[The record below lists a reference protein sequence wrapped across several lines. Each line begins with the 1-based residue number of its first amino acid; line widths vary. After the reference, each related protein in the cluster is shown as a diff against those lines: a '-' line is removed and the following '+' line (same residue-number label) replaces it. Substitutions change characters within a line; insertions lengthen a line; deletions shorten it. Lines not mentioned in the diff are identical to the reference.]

1 MTTPLKSTES
11 GNILK
16 LEVFSNKVS
25 GSKDLSPGVVVC
37 DYFESILE
45 NTVRFSILIVDTGSE
60 DGGGQSAKA
69 AIYSL
74 QLSGSEKVHL
84 VLEDANKNRLK
95 FEGDN
100 DLYINEVR
108 NIVSSAEKV
117 IYTLDLVSREY
128 IANDLL
134 ACEVYRRYDGKISD
148 SASAILKDILKTKK
162 NIIIDETTNT
172 YNFIGQGKKPFTLLA
187 EIATKGVPTS
197 SSNTAGYFIYET
209 YDGFNFRSIDGLFD
223 SEPNK
228 SFIYNGSTE
237 LPSGYNEKIISYDA
251 DNSIN
256 VEKNLKS
263 GSYGSKLDTFNTYT
277 HLFGTAKIVGTEEQK
292 THGGKESPTLGS
304 DFDGFSI
311 EGSFVSMRIFK
322 TDEIGTMQSGSVSEQ
337 IEKGRE
343 ENLKLNEVIAQSK
356 MTYNKLFTL
365 DVTVVVPG
373 DYTLRAGD
381 LVHCDFIEQSS
392 NDNTE
397 IDKELSGVYVICD
410 ICTHLTPKT
419 TLTKMHLVRDSHGR
433 TANKTTASQTSNNS
447 GLFSNSSVN
456 PSELNN
462 KSSNSTPIEQPRTID
477 RTTRSL
483 SPTEIRQGIDRRG
496 TDIRGGNFRGRSS

>member
-1 MTTPLKSTES
+1 MATPLQSTES

-25 GSKDLSPGVVVC
+25 ESKDLSPGVVIC
-37 DYFESILE
+37 DYFESILD
-45 NTVRFSILIVDTGSE
+45 NTVRFSIVIVDSGNE
-60 DGGGQSAKA
+60 DGSGQTAKA

-74 QLSGSEKVHL
+74 QLTGSEKVHL
-84 VLEDANKNRLK
+84 TIEDRNKNRLK

-100 DLYINEVR
+100 ALYINEVR
-108 NIVSSAEKV
+108 NIVSSAENV

-148 SASAILKDILKTKK
+148 SASSIMKDILKTNK
-162 NIIIDETTNT
+162 NVIIDETVNT

-187 EIATKGVPTS
+187 EIGTKGIPTT
-197 SSNTAGYFIYET
+197 SSNTAGYLIYET

-223 SEPNK
+223 AEPYK
-228 SFIYNGSTE
+228 SYIYNSSTE
-237 LPSGYNEKIISYDA
+237 LPSGYNDKIISYDG

-263 GSYGSKLDTFNTYT
+263 GSYGTKLDTFNTYT
-277 HLFGTAKIVGTEEQK
+277 HLFGTAKTVGTEEQK
-292 THGGKESPTLGS
+292 PHGGKELPTLGK
-304 DFDGFSI
+304 DFDGFAI
-311 EGSFVSMRIFK
+311 EGSFLSMRIFK
-322 TDEIGTMQSGSVSEQ
+322 TNELGSMQSGSVAEQ

-343 ENLKLNEVIAQSK
+343 ENLKLDQVIAQSK

-373 DYTLRAGD
+373 DYSLRAGD

-392 NDNTE
+392 KKNTE
-397 IDKELSGVYVICD
+397 VDKELSGVYVICD
-410 ICTHLTPKT
+410 ICTHLTSKT

-433 TANKTTASQTSNNS
+433 TANKTTQTSQSNNS
-447 GLFSNSSVN
+447 GLFSNSSVD
-456 PSELNN
+456 PSNLNN
-462 KSSNSTPIEQPRTID
+462 SSSNSTTVEQARTID

-483 SPTEIRQGIDRRG
+483 SPTEIRQGVDRRG
-496 TDIRGGNFRGRSS
+496 TDIRGGNFRGRPS